1 MARSRTS
8 GGTLDFRQ
16 RACRRGLGA
25 FATSRGR
32 TRDPHV
38 WHPDYVRGL
47 SVRSTL
53 SRRQRPS
60 RPDAAAYEEQAL
72 GVVREA
78 P

>member
-1 MARSRTS
+1 MAQSRTS
-8 GGTLDFRQ
+8 GGKRGSRW

-25 FATSRGR
+25 FADPRGG

-38 WHPDYVRGL
+38 RHPDRVRGL
-47 SVRSTL
+47 SMRSTL